1 MLIEHED
8 KKIKLTP
15 YRPVA
20 KNSKPNALKK
30 SKRVNLISVIE
41 FDELKNGAPCMIPA
55 AREVV
60 KTPDNTSSESHPV
73 IEELSDVF
81 PETF

>member
-60 KTPDNTSSESHPV
+60 KTPDSTIPLEV
-73 IEELSDVF
+73 TL
-81 PETF
+81 